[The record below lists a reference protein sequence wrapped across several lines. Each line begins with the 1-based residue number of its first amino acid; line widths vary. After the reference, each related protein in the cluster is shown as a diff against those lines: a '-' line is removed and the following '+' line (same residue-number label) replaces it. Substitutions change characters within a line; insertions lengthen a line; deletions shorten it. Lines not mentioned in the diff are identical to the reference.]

1 MLFNS
6 YTFVIFLTIVLIIYY
21 LLPKWEI
28 RKLVL
33 LISSYIF
40 YAVWNPPFV
49 FLIWLSTIS
58 DFVLAR
64 KVYESKDISKKK
76 YFLSLSLII
85 NLGLLIFFKYSQ
97 FLLDNFVWLLGL
109 FDISYIPPELNI
121 ILPIG
126 ISFYTFQTLSYTIDI
141 YKGSA
146 KPCESFLDFALY
158 VTFFPQLV
166 AGPIV
171 RSDKFLSQCKE
182 DKFLDWDQ
190 IGLGLTWLTIGLFL
204 KSVVSDAFLAP
215 VADTV
220 YNHLGTF
227 DFVTA
232 WIGTLA
238 FSGQILCDFAGYS
251 ICAIGV
257 ALCLGFELPKNFYF
271 PYAAIGFSDFWRR
284 WHITL
289 STWLRDY
296 VYIACGG
303 SRKGKNRTFIN
314 LMITML
320 IGGLWHGAAWTF
332 VVWGM
337 LHGFYLIA
345 ERLLREKFHYINI
358 KDQFFAQL
366 FFGLLTFFLVT
377 ITWVFFRAS
386 TFDQAFTIVSA
397 MFSFDLNGSSS
408 LNNKSIVL
416 VLFIMLITLI
426 TNWYLKNKELEKII
440 RNMKWWQVS
449 IGLSVMIYLILTLPT
464 PDRSFIYFQF

>member
-6 YTFVIFLTIVLIIYY
+6 YTFVIFLAIVLLLYY
-21 LLPKWEI
+21 LIPKWET
-28 RKLVL
+28 RKCVL
-33 LISSYIF
+33 LLSSYIF

-49 FLIWLSTIS
+49 FLIWLSTVA
-58 DFVLAR
+58 DFVLAK
-64 KVYESKDISKKK
+64 KVHASKDISRKKI
-76 YFLSLSLII
+76 FLAFSLTI
-85 NLGLLIFFKYSQ
+85 NLGLLAFFKYSQ
-97 FLLDNFVWLLGL
+97 FLLNNFVWLLSL
-109 FDISYIPPELNI
+109 FDVNYVPPELNI

-146 KPCESFLDFALY
+146 KPCKSFLDFALY

-171 RSDKFLSQCKE
+171 RSDKFLSQCRDAKT
-182 DKFLDWDQ
+182 LNWDQ

-220 YNHLGTF
+220 YNHVGTV

-257 ALCLGFELPKNFYF
+257 ALCLGFKLPKNFYF
-271 PYAAIGFSDFWRR
+271 PYAAVGFSDFWRR

-303 SRKGKNRTFIN
+303 NRKGKNRTYIN

-332 VVWGM
+332 VAWGM

-345 ERLLREKFHYINI
+345 EKFLKEKFHYLKI
-358 KDQFFAQL
+358 KDHFFTQF

-386 TFDQAFTIVSA
+386 TFEQAFSIIST
-397 MFSFDLNGSSS
+397 MFSFGSNGLS
-408 LNNKSIVL
+408 LLDSKSIVI
-416 VLFIMLITLI
+416 VLFIMLITL
-426 TNWYLKNKELEKII
+426 TANWYLKNKELEEII
-440 RNMKWWQVS
+440 RNTKWWKVS
-449 IGLSVMIYLILTLPT
+449 IGLSLMIYLILTLPT
-464 PDRSFIYFQF
+464 PDRNFIYFQF